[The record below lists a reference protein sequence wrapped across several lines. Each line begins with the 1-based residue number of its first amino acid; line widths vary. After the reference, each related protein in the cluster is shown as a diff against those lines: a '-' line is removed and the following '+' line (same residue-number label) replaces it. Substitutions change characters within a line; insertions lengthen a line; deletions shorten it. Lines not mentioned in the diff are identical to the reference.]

1 METAEAVARL
11 NRQLPQLERQQTLGP
26 ALVALHRAVLRSLA
40 QRGRPPGEHE
50 IAAMPGIDNP
60 RAAIERLADLDLIV
74 TGADRIRVLGAYPMT
89 TEPTP
94 HRLRLPGCEIFAM
107 CALDAVSV
115 SAMFELEVDIRSR
128 CHLTGEP
135 IHIRQMDTRIL
146 QAEPSDQVHVGIRWQ
161 APVGFAAHS
170 MCTEMVFLRDAATAA
185 DWRRG
190 DEAHIDLFT
199 LPEAV
204 AFGAAFFVPLMSD

>member
-1 METAEAVARL
+1 METAEALARL
-11 NRQLPQLERQQTLGP
+11 NRQLPQLERQQTLPP
-26 ALVALHRAVLRSLA
+26 ALVAVHRAVLRSLVG
-40 QRGRPPGEHE
+40 RGRPLDEGE
-50 IAAMPGIDNP
+50 IAAMPGIDDA
-60 RAAIERLADLDLIV
+60 RGVIERLADLDLIV
-74 TGADRIRVLGAYPMT
+74 TDADRAQVLGAYPVT

-94 HRLRLPGCEIFAM
+94 HRLRLPECEIFAM

-115 SAMFELEVDIRSR
+115 SAMFGLEVDIQSH
-128 CHLTGEP
+128 CHLTGTP
-135 IHIRQMDTRIL
+135 IHIRQLGTRMV
-146 QAEPSDQVHVGIRWQ
+146 QAQPSDQVHVGIRWQ

-185 DWRRG
+185 GWRRG

-204 AFGAAFFVPLMSD
+204 AFGAAFFVPLMTD